1 MEVEFNLIKAL
12 KLCALM
18 LIVILLPG
26 CFTIG
31 KPPGIEVAPPKN
43 NVLPFEGVWEVVNYI
58 NGGFPSSK
66 KKDVEGWIGKKA
78 VFSTYGIKVGDNI
91 WAKTGYKVKRVVAE
105 DYFLF
110 RYGISSIDFTASEKE
125 VSVTTIT
132 SGDKF
137 LYDFIRLDDD
147 EALLSIQGSIY
158 MIKRIDKNIDQVLIR
173 ELANLKDQESET
185 QLQTES
191 ESMSS
196 GLLLGIRFTKNN
208 GSVTEYGY
216 KTLWIACKKSVFHPV
231 LETDN
236 IFLPRKNGFWKVES
250 DRVKVSPVE
259 VIGKQDAKEGAK
271 VGAIEGVPK
280 GTETKGAELREE
292 DKLMVYNPYQL
303 NTKSVDSGTVSLP
316 DKSKSLNSATVQ
328 SQNNKEQNRLFSNW
342 KNVYRK
348 ILFIGNDYASMEVTY
363 RDKPSNEKEGQEISI
378 TKVQPVDNIT
388 GEHGLKI
395 SHIAGDK
402 GLKMLRD
409 SRNSLISGLSS
420 SGGSMMDERIEE
432 ENFYMQ
438 RKNGHWFLKGR
449 LSYNKGDVFGY
460 HDFNI
465 NLIIPYTLIRYDVLA
480 LSWTDI
486 KDRVPDAVD
495 AFTSPNEDLAVI
507 VSDSK
512 LYVYQINEGRL
523 KYEPYAKI
531 KLNKGDSV
539 IMAEWATGN
548 YVDNWEDTF
557 MKNDYKRVASEE

>member
-1 MEVEFNLIKAL
+1 MIKAL
-12 KLCALM
+12 KLSALM
-18 LIVILLPG
+18 LIFVLLPG
-26 CFTIG
+26 CFTMG
-31 KPPGIEVAPPKN
+31 KSPGIEIAPPKN
-43 NVLPFEGVWEVVNYI
+43 NILPFEGVWEVVNYI

-66 KKDVEGWIGKKA
+66 KKDVESWIGKKA

-137 LYDFIRLDDD
+137 LYDFIRISND

-158 MIKRIDKNIDQVLIR
+158 MIKRLDKNIDQMLVR
-173 ELANLKDQESET
+173 ELANMKDQENET

-196 GLLLGIRFTKNN
+196 GLLLGIRFIKNN
-208 GSVTEYGY
+208 GSITEYGY
-216 KTLWIACKKSVFHPV
+216 KTLWIACKDSVFHPV

-250 DRVKVSPVE
+250 DRVKVSSSE
-259 VIGKQDAKEGAK
+259 VVGKEGTHESTI
-271 VGAIEGVPK
+271 GGVFK
-280 GTETKGAELREE
+280 DTATKNAELREE

-303 NTKSVDSGTVSLP
+303 NNKSVDSGTSNLS
-316 DKSKSLNSATVQ
+316 DKSKSLNSSIIQ
-328 SQNNKEQNRLFSNW
+328 PPNNKEQNGLFSNW

-363 RDKPSNEKEGQEISI
+363 RDKLSNEKEGKEINI
-378 TKVQPVDNIT
+378 MKVQPVDNIT

-409 SRNSLISGLSS
+409 SRNSLISGLRS
-420 SGGSMMDERIEE
+420 SGGSMMDESIEE

-449 LSYNKGDVFGY
+449 LNYNNNGVFGY

-465 NLIIPYTLIRYDVLA
+465 NLIIPYTLVRYDVLA
-480 LSWTDI
+480 LPWTDI

-507 VSDSK
+507 VSESK

-531 KLNKGDSV
+531 KLNKGESV

-557 MKNDYKRVASEE
+557 MKNDYKRVAGEE